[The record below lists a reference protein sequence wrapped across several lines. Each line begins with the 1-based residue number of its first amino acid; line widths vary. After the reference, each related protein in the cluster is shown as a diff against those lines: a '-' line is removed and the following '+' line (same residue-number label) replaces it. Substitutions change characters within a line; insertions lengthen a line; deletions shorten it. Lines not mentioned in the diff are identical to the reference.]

1 VRAMLKL
8 FLSDSPLN
16 LTESQKRQGMLTF
29 SVLPVTSV
37 GSVTEWHL
45 LVGLS
50 PHALSSGSSGRQ
62 DKITNQR
69 NGLVLHMSLS
79 YMLESQTLVLCCKD
93 DRTGFS
99 VIQYFPLNELTR
111 LRSQSSCVKNLYP
124 EHACQGST

>member
-1 VRAMLKL
+1 MLKL

-50 PHALSSGSSGRQ
+50 PHALLSGSKEKQ
-62 DKITNQR
+62 DKTTNQR
-69 NGLVLHMSLS
+69 NGLVLRMSLS
-79 YMLESQTLVLCCKD
+79 YLLENQALVLSYRD
-93 DRTGFS
+93 DLTGFS
-99 VIQYFPLNELTR
+99 VTQYFPLSELTR
-111 LRSQSSCVKNLYP
+111 LRNQSNCVRNLSP
-124 EHACQGST
+124 ELVCQVNI